1 MPSAHGAGFGWH
13 GAGKC
18 LSPTLGHVRVCVV
31 QGPQEEGTG
40 VIHLCIVRR
49 TYRLISFFFKVV

>member
-13 GAGKC
+13 GVGKC
-18 LSPTLGHVRVCVV
+18 SSPTPGHVRVCVV

-40 VIHLCIVRR
+40 VIHLCIVKRA
-49 TYRLISFFFKVV
+49 